1 MTIPSLTISSERI
14 IAGIR
19 KASNEL
25 DETYARHSVSVM
37 SMLGLLPA
45 QHSAFCQLNRESKP
59 MKYFI
64 EEFGL
69 EDVIKNKT
77 ATTSLMSSLATR
89 LGVNRSTVEN
99 IINQSYGHNT
109 GLETSDSSVDVMLP
123 FQNIVYLEDEGL
135 FYTNPDGETAA
146 ITEASDKS
154 AIFETFP
161 MGSRDL
167 SMGEICMFLTGNGIL
182 DFSTKDSCEKTLE
195 YCKSHLHTDIV
206 FKHLFVTQS
215 SVRTKMKLKPTP
227 RLNTIFKSFVSRSGS
242 RGVEKYMLAMRDLYR
257 RTPKRKRMMI
267 RDGNMSSTS

>member
-45 QHSAFCQLNRESKP
+45 QHSAFCQLNRESKA

-69 EDVIKNKT
+69 ADVIKNKT
-77 ATTSLMSSLATR
+77 ATTSVMSSLATK

-99 IINQSYGHNT
+99 VINESYGHSTKIDKKRCGIQRWPDNT
-109 GLETSDSSVDVMLP
+109 GVETTDSSVDVMLP
-123 FQNIVYLEDEGL
+123 FQNIVFLEDDGL

-146 ITEASDKS
+146 ITEASGRS
-154 AIFETFP
+154 GIFETFP
-161 MGSRDL
+161 MGSKDL
-167 SMGEICMFLTGNGIL
+167 SMEEICMFLTGNGIL

-195 YCKSHLHTDIV
+195 SVSYTHLT
-206 FKHLFVTQS
+206 L
-215 SVRTKMKLKPTP
+215 PT
-227 RLNTIFKSFVSRSGS
+227 I
-242 RGVEKYMLAMRDLYR
+242 A
-257 RTPKRKRMMI
+257 
-267 RDGNMSSTS
+267 